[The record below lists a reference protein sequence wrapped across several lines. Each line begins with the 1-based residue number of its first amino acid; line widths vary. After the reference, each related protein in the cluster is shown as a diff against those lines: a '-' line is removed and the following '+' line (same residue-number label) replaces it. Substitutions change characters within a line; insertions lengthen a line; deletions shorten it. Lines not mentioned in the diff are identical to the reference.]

1 MLGVNDSTNTLLE
14 SSNTFQKFSY
24 PTDLIK
30 GRKKCFHRVRNPEL
44 NDFNQ
49 GCQNRTGPARP
60 TGKTEDRTGNRSG

>member
-44 NDFNQ
+44 NDFNYRFFSKKPSPNTFSLDSRVQ
-49 GCQNRTGPARP
+49 HKP
-60 TGKTEDRTGNRSG
+60 